1 MIFVPIGFLD
11 GDRPLP
17 HEEAL
22 RTLGVRNATV
32 GWDELEALEA
42 GGIRV
47 ESHGIGHRPVSE
59 LEPAEAARE
68 IALSKLRLEERLGR
82 QVDAYAFVKGS
93 LADYRPEH
101 VSLVQQAG
109 YSLGV
114 HLGVRRQRTVERPL
128 PTASLQR
135 RAVSATDV
143 RARALRRLRP
153 HLSEGHGAR
162 DLRSSCV
169 QQGARHGDPL
179 SFEVVRYTP
188 EWRASLVALLARVGT
203 TQLSDEEF
211 TWWFDRNPG
220 GEGIVSLAV
229 DQGEVVGVA
238 AMSFFNT
245 RLEGVETRL
254 AIPVN
259 VATDSRY
266 RGQGVFSTMQ
276 QQNEDAAAASGSP
289 LTVTFP
295 NANSYPIFIRRL
307 GWIDLPRL
315 RLWAKPLRV
324 AGVVRYALR
333 REGEQGG
340 MRDPNPASGTFH
352 GLDVR
357 PIDRF
362 EADMDALGLRAAESY
377 GSHFSRDAEYFNWR
391 YLDSPRD
398 YRCFGAYR
406 AGELAGVAVVGHTY
420 KHGVSAGF
428 LADLVAAPDDGEA
441 IRALVVSSR
450 GRGRGRRGR
459 ARAAAS
465 ALVGAAPRARP
476 GRLRADEQEAP
487 LHRQGASRRCPDRR
501 ARRRVAL
508 HARRLRF
515 LLVTKVVFITQQVDP
530 GHPALAATVP
540 KIRALAELVDE
551 VVVLADGAVEG
562 VLPENCRVRTFR
574 APHKALRGARFE
586 AALTRELPGFG
597 VALSSRTCARSMPFW
612 PAHSSGRCAFRSSSG
627 SRIGARAVFCEPR
640 SACRPR

>member
-1 MIFVPIGFLD
+1 M
-11 GDRPLP
+11 
-17 HEEAL
+17 
-22 RTLGVRNATV
+22 
-32 GWDELEALEA
+32 
-42 GGIRV
+42 
-47 ESHGIGHRPVSE
+47 
-59 LEPAEAARE
+59 
-68 IALSKLRLEERLGR
+68 
-82 QVDAYAFVKGS
+82 
-93 LADYRPEH
+93 
-101 VSLVQQAG
+101 
-109 YSLGV
+109 
-114 HLGVRRQRTVERPL
+114 
-128 PTASLQR
+128 
-135 RAVSATDV
+135 
-143 RARALRRLRP
+143 
-153 HLSEGHGAR
+153 
-162 DLRSSCV
+162 
-169 QQGARHGDPL
+169 

-340 MRDPNPASGTFH
+340 MRDPEPASRTLH

-406 AGELAGVAVVGHTY
+406 AGELAGVAVVGHTF

-428 LADLVAAPDDGEA
+428 LADLVAAPEDKQA
-441 IRALVVSSR
+441 IRALVSR
-450 GRGRGRRGR
+450 AVAEVEGG
-459 ARAAAS
+459 AD
-465 ALVGAAPRARP
+465 ALVLLPPPSSAQRRALIRAGFAPTNKKLRFIGKALHDGVRIDE
-476 GRLRADEQEAP
+476 RADAWHFT
-487 LHRQGASRRCPDRR
+487 LGDFDFFYSASPE
-501 ARRRVAL
+501 
-508 HARRLRF
+508 
-515 LLVTKVVFITQQVDP
+515 
-530 GHPALAATVP
+530 
-540 KIRALAELVDE
+540 IR
-551 VVVLADGAVEG
+551 
-562 VLPENCRVRTFR
+562 
-574 APHKALRGARFE
+574 
-586 AALTRELPGFG
+586 
-597 VALSSRTCARSMPFW
+597 
-612 PAHSSGRCAFRSSSG
+612 
-627 SRIGARAVFCEPR
+627 
-640 SACRPR
+640 

>member
-1 MIFVPIGFLD
+1 M
-11 GDRPLP
+11 
-17 HEEAL
+17 
-22 RTLGVRNATV
+22 
-32 GWDELEALEA
+32 
-42 GGIRV
+42 
-47 ESHGIGHRPVSE
+47 
-59 LEPAEAARE
+59 
-68 IALSKLRLEERLGR
+68 
-82 QVDAYAFVKGS
+82 
-93 LADYRPEH
+93 
-101 VSLVQQAG
+101 
-109 YSLGV
+109 
-114 HLGVRRQRTVERPL
+114 
-128 PTASLQR
+128 
-135 RAVSATDV
+135 
-143 RARALRRLRP
+143 
-153 HLSEGHGAR
+153 
-162 DLRSSCV
+162 
-169 QQGARHGDPL
+169 
-179 SFEVVRYTP
+179 SFETVRYTP
-188 EWRASLVALLARVGT
+188 EWRSSLVALLARVGT

-211 TWWFDRNPG
+211 TWWFERNPG

-315 RLWAKPLRV
+315 RLWAKPLHV

-340 MRDPNPASGTFH
+340 MRDSSPASRTFHSH

-428 LADLVAAPDDGEA
+428 LADLVAAPEDKPA
-441 IRALVVSSR
+441 IRALVSR
-450 GRGRGRRGR
+450 AMDEVEGG
-459 ARAAAS
+459 AD
-465 ALVGAAPRARP
+465 ALVLLPPPSSAQRRALVRAGFAPTNKKLRFIGKALHDGVRIDD
-476 GRLRADEQEAP
+476 RADAWHFT
-487 LHRQGASRRCPDRR
+487 LGD
-501 ARRRVAL
+501 
-508 HARRLRF
+508 F
-515 LLVTKVVFITQQVDP
+515 DYY
-530 GHPALAATVP
+530 
-540 KIRALAELVDE
+540 
-551 VVVLADGAVEG
+551 
-562 VLPENCRVRTFR
+562 
-574 APHKALRGARFE
+574 
-586 AALTRELPGFG
+586 
-597 VALSSRTCARSMPFW
+597 
-612 PAHSSGRCAFRSSSG
+612 
-627 SRIGARAVFCEPR
+627 
-640 SACRPR
+640 